1 MKPVQQKPA
10 PASRPAPR
18 PEVPAGV
25 PSPDTAAPIEEE
37 VGAALGVV
45 AGAAVGAVAGPV
57 GMIVGASL
65 GSVIGEAAAHTLKE
79 ESARQS
85 LHDRELDETIGVTS
99 GPVGAGR
106 IEGFTVPARPAL
118 FLRADHDDLEA
129 LTKKALA
136 QLAEGEDPADVG
148 ATISELQQRVL
159 AHLDEEEKNLLPEY
173 AEHAPEDA
181 AALLREHAAF
191 REALAQLDVAADL
204 HLVRVNAVRALLDK
218 LRAHA
223 ERENEGLYRWLLA
236 QSPAE
241 A

>member
-1 MKPVQQKPA
+1 MKTAQEKPA
-10 PASRPAPR
+10 PAPR
-18 PEVPAGV
+18 PETPAGV
-25 PSPDTAAPIEEE
+25 PSPDTGAPIEEE
-37 VGAALGVV
+37 VGAALGVI
-45 AGAAVGAVAGPV
+45 AGAAAGAVAGPI

-79 ESARQS
+79 EGARRS
-85 LHDRELDETIGVTS
+85 SHDKELDEAIGVTS
-99 GPVGAGR
+99 GPMGAGH
-106 IEGFTVPARPAL
+106 IEGFSEPAGPAL

-129 LTKKALA
+129 LTQKALQ
-136 QLAEGEDPADVG
+136 QLTEGDDADVG

-159 AHLDEEEKNLLPEY
+159 AHLDQEERDLLPRY
-173 AEHAPEDA
+173 AESAPEDA

-191 REALAQLDVAADL
+191 RKALADLDVATDL
-204 HLVRVNAVRALLDK
+204 HLVRVGAVREMLAK

-236 QSPAE
+236 QPAAE